1 LLPQCSREQP
11 SLRGRMSRTIIFWD
25 IDGTL
30 LTTGRAG
37 MYAWKDA
44 FEAETG
50 LDADI
55 LQFDSAGLPDPL
67 IAERLLTEYGSGASP
82 AAVRRLIRG
91 YELRLPENLPR
102 RKGGPLPHVR
112 EILDALRSR
121 TDVHSMLLTGNTR
134 AGARAKLSYYGL
146 AEYFR
151 DGAFSDGS
159 PDRAAI
165 AQEAMAQA
173 RKLAGEVHAD
183 RVYVVGDTPH
193 DVQAAQAIGA
203 RAVAVATGRYSLA
216 ELMAL
221 QPWWAVEQLP
231 DAPSFLSQLGLASAG
246 A

>member
-1 LLPQCSREQP
+1 
-11 SLRGRMSRTIIFWD
+11 MSRAIIFWD

-44 FEAETG
+44 LEAETG

-55 LQFDSAGLPDPL
+55 LEFDSAGLPDPL
-67 IAERLLTEYGSGASP
+67 IAERLLEEYGSGASP
-82 AAVRRLIRG
+82 AAVRRLLRG

-102 RKGGPLPHVR
+102 REGGPLPHVR

-121 TDVHSMLLTGNTR
+121 TDVYSMLLTGNTQ

-146 AEYFR
+146 AEYFTA
-151 DGAFSDGS
+151 GAFSDGS
-159 PDRAAI
+159 PDRTAI
-165 AQEAMAQA
+165 AHEAMARA
-173 RKLAGEVHAD
+173 RELAGEVHAE

-193 DVQAAQAIGA
+193 DVRCAQAIDA
-203 RAVAVATGRYSLA
+203 RAVAVATGRYSLS

-221 QPWWAVEQLP
+221 GPWWAVEQLP
-231 DAPSFLSQLGLASAG
+231 EPNLFLSKLGLASVAESQWSG
-246 A
+246 

>member
-1 LLPQCSREQP
+1 
-11 SLRGRMSRTIIFWD
+11 MSNTIIFWD

-67 IAERLLTEYGSGASP
+67 IAERLLTEYGSGATP

-102 RKGGPLPHVR
+102 REGGPLPHVPQ
-112 EILDALRSR
+112 ILEALRSR
-121 TDVHSMLLTGNTR
+121 PEVHSMLLTGNTR

-146 AEYFR
+146 AEYFTA
-151 DGAFSDGS
+151 GAFSDGS
-159 PDRAAI
+159 PDRTAI
-165 AQEAMAQA
+165 AHEAMARA
-173 RKLAGEVHAD
+173 RELAGEVHAD

-193 DVQAAQAIGA
+193 DIRCAQAIGA
-203 RAVAVATGRYSLA
+203 RAVAVATGRYSLP
-216 ELMAL
+216 ELTAL
-221 QPWWAVEQLP
+221 KPWWAVEQLP
-231 DAPSFLSQLGLASAG
+231 EAHVFLGKLGLASVG
-246 A
+246 D